1 MDVFVRPLL
10 CSQGVNYSLS
20 KVEHINQHSGL
31 DSSSPQS
38 INGKKLKYSGLW
50 LAGFDR
56 SGAEWVMG
64 FKSDAMVGTVDFTLS
79 EMGVIRGFW
88 AEGCPGMSYIP
99 EGFLQRLVT
108 PASWAG
114 SSVSRLL
121 MWPRCEM
128 MGFGSERQQWR
139 WSDSRYIQ
147 KGEHIEIWWLD
158 EESRMTPEFFIW
170 GPGRTKRSFTDRETQ
185 VQI

>member
-64 FKSDAMVGTVDFTLS
+64 FKSDAMVGTVD
-79 EMGVIRGFW
+79 
-88 AEGCPGMSYIP
+88 A
-99 EGFLQRLVT
+99 
-108 PASWAG
+108 
-114 SSVSRLL
+114 
-121 MWPRCEM
+121 
-128 MGFGSERQQWR
+128 
-139 WSDSRYIQ
+139 Q
-147 KGEHIEIWWLD
+147 KGRGLGMMILGLDILNLKCPWHLQLKCLAVSFVWVYGVWGFPGGSVVNLPANVGDPGSIPGSGRSPREGNGNPLHYSCLENSMDRGTWWAAVH
-158 EESRMTPEFFIW
+158 
-170 GPGRTKRSFTDRETQ
+170 GVTKNQTWLSN
-185 VQI
+185 